1 MSGAWNFWKTSR
13 KFTHQFS
20 NEQIALIFF
29 CNCKL
34 KWINQVIMIRNI
46 TNFNITRS
54 LIKSLQRNITTTSQL
69 NEIFKVQDEKD
80 FEERVLKS
88 KRVVIVDFM
97 ALWCGPCKLLTPRI
111 ESVINE
117 NKDKVSLAK
126 VWLIKNYI
134 SSRSSDCCLLTC
146 VFLFISLSSEGWY
159 RWTYRLIAW
168 ARCSSCSC
176 LGSF

>member
-1 MSGAWNFWKTSR
+1 
-13 KFTHQFS
+13 
-20 NEQIALIFF
+20 
-29 CNCKL
+29 
-34 KWINQVIMIRNI
+34 MIRNI
-46 TNFNITRS
+46 TKFNITRS

-126 VWLIKNYI
+126 V
-134 SSRSSDCCLLTC
+134 
-146 VFLFISLSSEGWY
+146 
-159 RWTYRLIAW
+159 
-168 ARCSSCSC
+168 
-176 LGSF
+176 

>member
-1 MSGAWNFWKTSR
+1 
-13 KFTHQFS
+13 
-20 NEQIALIFF
+20 
-29 CNCKL
+29 
-34 KWINQVIMIRNI
+34 MIRNI

-126 VWLIKNYI
+126 V
-134 SSRSSDCCLLTC
+134 
-146 VFLFISLSSEGWY
+146 
-159 RWTYRLIAW
+159 
-168 ARCSSCSC
+168 
-176 LGSF
+176 

>member
-1 MSGAWNFWKTSR
+1 
-13 KFTHQFS
+13 
-20 NEQIALIFF
+20 
-29 CNCKL
+29 
-34 KWINQVIMIRNI
+34 MIRNI

-54 LIKSLQRNITTTSQL
+54 LVKSLQRNITTTSQL

-126 VWLIKNYI
+126 V
-134 SSRSSDCCLLTC
+134 
-146 VFLFISLSSEGWY
+146 
-159 RWTYRLIAW
+159 
-168 ARCSSCSC
+168 
-176 LGSF
+176 